1 MRRFFALLAFLA
13 LLAPAHA
20 FTYGIGCANA
30 CGREEAVVGGVATCS
45 VQAINDAEFPVT
57 WEALLITVRHAS
69 GDVTTDVLP
78 EVMLVGPPP
87 DGTVVPFEVPM
98 LPGDTAVVV
107 ASVGHFSAIGV
118 HFTESFATVVDVIPE
133 LTCGE
138 LPTTM
143 TTTTTVPASSTTTTT
158 APRRPCNPRANPH
171 SRWCR

>member
-13 LLAPAHA
+13 LLTPAHA
-20 FTYGIGCANA
+20 FTYGIGCANP

-45 VQAINDAEFPVT
+45 VQAINDADFPVT
-57 WEALLITVRHAS
+57 WESLLITVGHAS

-87 DGTVVPFEVPM
+87 DGTIVPFEVPI
-98 LPGDTAVVV
+98 LLGDTTVVV

-118 HFTESFATVVDVIPE
+118 NFTASFSTVVDVIPE

-138 LPTTM
+138 LPTT
-143 TTTTTVPASSTTTTT
+143 TTTSTSTTTTSSST
-158 APRRPCNPRANPH
+158 TIPQRRPCNPHANPN